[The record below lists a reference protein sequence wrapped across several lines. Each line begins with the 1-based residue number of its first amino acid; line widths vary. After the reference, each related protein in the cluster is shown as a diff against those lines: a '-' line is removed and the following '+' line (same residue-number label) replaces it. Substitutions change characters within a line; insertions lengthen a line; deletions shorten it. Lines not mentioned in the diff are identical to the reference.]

1 MKKIILVTGGNRGI
15 GLGICEQLIQV
26 NHTVI
31 MGTRDHAKGLEAA
44 KSLPESIDV
53 QPLDI
58 TNEDH
63 MESLTA
69 HIKRTHGRL
78 DVLINNAGIIS
89 SKQGIVEA
97 DLTEVKEILET
108 NFFGPWKLSQ
118 LMFPLL
124 KKGKKPHIINMS
136 SGMGELFPLKSNY
149 IGYRISK
156 TFLNRLTLLLAEE
169 LKPDGIKVNAMCPGW
184 VRTDMGGKDATR
196 SVTKG
201 AETAVW
207 LASNDETHTGEFF
220 RDRKVIEW

>member
-1 MKKIILVTGGNRGI
+1 MQKIILVTGGNRGI
-15 GLGICEQLIQV
+15 GLGICEQLIQD

-31 MGTRDHAKGLEAA
+31 MGTRDYSKGLEAA
-44 KSLPESIDV
+44 KSLTESIDV

-58 TNEDH
+58 TNEGH
-63 MESLTA
+63 MESLAA

-89 SKQGIVEA
+89 SKQGVVEA
-97 DLTEVKEILET
+97 NLTEVKEILET

-124 KKGKKPHIINMS
+124 KKGKKPHIINIS
-136 SGMGELFPLKSNY
+136 SGMGELFPLNSNY
-149 IGYRISK
+149 IGYRFSK

-169 LKPDGIKVNAMCPGW
+169 LKPVGIKVNAMCPGW

-196 SVTKG
+196 SVAKG

-207 LASNDETHTGEFF
+207 LASNDDTPTGKFF